1 VPDSAAFVKHTEP
14 FRRELFA
21 HCYRLLGS
29 VSDAEDLVQETYLR
43 AWRSYDGFE
52 GRSSLRTWL
61 YRIATNACLTAL
73 AKPAR
78 RMLPSGLGAPEPD
91 PEVYPEPADPEIAW
105 LDPVPD
111 AMVTTGLADPAAIV
125 AAREGLRL
133 ALIASLQYLPPRQR
147 AVLVLRDVLEFSAA
161 EVAIMLGT
169 TTVAVKSALQRAR
182 ARMEEL
188 APAADQ
194 IIEPTA
200 PQARAILDQYIAAFE
215 NADAAALE
223 RLLVR
228 DAVLEATPMRT
239 WFAGVKTC
247 VPFLRDRIIGSAGTW
262 RMFPTSANGQS
273 AAVEYVR
280 DEQGGFQPYGV
291 VVLTVTGAG
300 IIRVTSFGD
309 PHLVPV
315 FDGYE
320 VYLARLREQ
329 GQAPPAVGQG
339 RSARYRAARGPALG
353 WPESTA
359 S

>member
-1 VPDSAAFVKHTEP
+1 VLDSAAFVEYAEP

-43 AWRSYDGFE
+43 AWRSYEGFE
-52 GRSSLRTWL
+52 GRSSMRTWL

-73 AKPAR
+73 AKSTR

-91 PEVYPEPADPEIAW
+91 PEVYPAPADPEITW

-111 AMVTTGLADPAAIV
+111 TMVVNDTADPAAIV
-125 AAREGLRL
+125 AARAGLRL
-133 ALIASLQYLPPRQR
+133 ALIASMQYLPPRQR
-147 AVLVLRDVLEFSAA
+147 AVLVLRDVLEFPAA
-161 EVAIMLGT
+161 EVAVMLGT
-169 TTVAVKSALQRAR
+169 TTVSVKSALQRAR

-188 APAADQ
+188 APAAEQ

-200 PQARAILDQYIAAFE
+200 PQARALLDQYIAAFE

-239 WFAGVKTC
+239 WFAGVRTC
-247 VPFLRDRIIGSAGTW
+247 VPFLRDRVIGSPGTW
-262 RMFPTSANGQS
+262 RMLPTRANGQP

-280 DEQGGFQPYGV
+280 DEQGAFQAYGV
-291 VVLTVTGAG
+291 VVLTANRAG
-300 IIRVTSFGD
+300 IVRVTSFGD
-309 PHLVPV
+309 PRLVSV
-315 FDGYE
+315 FGGIQNE
-320 VYLARLREQ
+320 LKRSSRLRGLLQQPPAAPRPEP
-329 GQAPPAVGQG
+329 GSAAPPA
-339 RSARYRAARGPALG
+339 AR
-353 WPESTA
+353 
-359 S
+359 